1 MEATP
6 EPDVP
11 LPPTTTTIPTTAPPP
26 APPSPTEPAPAP
38 LSQDSIPPQQE
49 PTPPPTPQ
57 LRPTP
62 TTSTRLAKLRNLAIS
77 STLTTA
83 RSTDSTLSRLS
94 RLLSTPGGIDSFL
107 CTLGYTL
114 TLLHPALSYLL
125 ERRLRA
131 LATTI
136 ATKADGVLLP
146 GETLITTFEAPT
158 STKLLASG
166 AAGSKALASVI
177 SDYRI
182 FVRLWGLL
190 GIYTWGKGVWNA
202 KLAEGAGGKEKVL
215 RAVAWGQ
222 VASCAAYQVLENG
235 AYLASKGVLVTP
247 GWMGE
252 AGKRREA
259 RWWVWS
265 SRFWAAHVALEGV
278 RLGVLFK
285 KHVDSGKAEKEEVE
299 KSSKEDKAWWRDA
312 VSNAAW
318 GPLTLHWSTEAG
330 MVSEPLV
337 GALGIVAGG
346 VGLLEKWRETA

>member
-6 EPDVP
+6 EPEAP
-11 LPPTTTTIPTTAPPP
+11 PPPTTTTIPSAAPPP
-26 APPSPTEPAPAP
+26 APPSPSEPESAP
-38 LSQDSIPPQQE
+38 LSQDSIPAQQE

-62 TTSTRLAKLRNLAIS
+62 TTSARLAKLRNLAIS

-83 RSTDSTLSRLS
+83 RSTDSTLSHLA
-94 RLLSTPGGIDSFL
+94 RLLSTPAGTDAFL

-114 TLLHPALSYLL
+114 TLLHPALSHLL
-125 ERRLRA
+125 DLRLRA
-131 LATTI
+131 LATKI

-166 AAGSKALASVI
+166 AAGSKALAGVI

-190 GIYTWGKGVWNA
+190 GIYSWGKGVWNA
-202 KLAEGAGGKEKVL
+202 GLPEGAGGKERVL

-222 VASCAAYQVLENG
+222 VVSCAAYQVLENG
-235 AYLASKGVLVTP
+235 AYLASKGVLVTQ
-247 GWMGE
+247 GWLGE

-278 RLGVLFK
+278 RLAVLYRK
-285 KHVDSGKAEKEEVE
+285 QKGEKEEVE
-299 KSSKEDKAWWRDA
+299 TGSKEDRAWWRDA
-312 VSNAAW
+312 VSNAAYA
-318 GPLTLHWSTEAG
+318 PLTIHWSTEAG
-330 MVSEPLV
+330 VVSEPLV
-337 GALGIVAGG
+337 GLLGTVAGG
-346 VGLLEKWRETA
+346 VGLLERWRETA